1 MPDVLRNIYLV
12 CIIVGIAVPLLNVI
26 LGAIGG
32 IFDFDLDFDS
42 ADGLDSVF
50 PISTHTL
57 SFSAVVFGALGRLLL
72 FLLPDSLPWLSLV
85 IALPLGLVAGLLLH
99 RFVIRPLRSN
109 HPRAN
114 DIRDLRWKEGTVKL
128 ELRQDF
134 IGSITVLSATGSL
147 VTYSAKPVNWVSVI
161 PVGAKVMVVEVDE
174 EKSLCIV
181 SPLEEASSYFEHT
194 SNQ

>member
-1 MPDVLRNIYLV
+1 MPEVLRNIYLV

-134 IGSITVLSATGSL
+134 TGSL
-147 VTYSAKPVNWVSVI
+147 VTYSAKPVNWISVI